1 MQSVITGFIATTV
14 PLLMYGIA
22 SWTRWRLVG
31 GIATVLIAISA
42 AFGLGVM
49 GFSDLWVV
57 PVGIGMD
64 QTLILLALWVVFGAV
79 ARTAGPLNIPGPPLL
94 VSMIMGA
101 TLGEVPAAAI
111 LGASARDAKG
121 GARLALAAAGGGM
134 IGRVGDPALLVLT
147 ESRPDL
153 LVFLAPLGLL
163 CALLARPRK
172 EDLIVGDEQNRTR
185 TLLVAAVALLALV
198 PGMAPYALGVGIIGL
213 GALASD
219 RRGPIEIG
227 GSLWNV
233 GAIVLGIIAIV
244 GGGVEQAAV
253 GLEWGQELGGMW
265 GAPALTLVVA
275 ILTALTDATAMS
287 VIGQGI
293 VDRALSLDS
302 MAVVPAM
309 AAGIAVGGLAP
320 LIAARALRAGWKLWL
335 GQVGLAI

>member
-1 MQSVITGFIATTV
+1 
-14 PLLMYGIA
+14 
-22 SWTRWRLVG
+22 
-31 GIATVLIAISA
+31 
-42 AFGLGVM
+42 
-49 GFSDLWVV
+49 
-57 PVGIGMD
+57 
-64 QTLILLALWVVFGAV
+64 
-79 ARTAGPLNIPGPPLL
+79 
-94 VSMIMGA
+94 
-101 TLGEVPAAAI
+101 
-111 LGASARDAKG
+111 
-121 GARLALAAAGGGM
+121 

-309 AAGIAVGGLAP
+309 AAGIAVG
-320 LIAARALRAGWKLWL
+320 
-335 GQVGLAI
+335 